1 MKTDILLTGLV
12 SGLTILLGVITAE
25 WLKRLRDRISYTK
38 RIVFDISI
46 CKSIF
51 VSYLED
57 HLVDPFGYTSSKT
70 SEELREF
77 RESVH
82 VLVKE
87 LRDLSEV
94 PKWPQ
99 RNARRIRQAAYN
111 FRICLLANLQHC
123 EELQV
128 LLHLENKEELDR
140 LEVELRSATRS
151 RRAFTAG
158 MRDISE
164 KKAELKA
171 QMLSREVTSSA

>member
-25 WLKRLRDRISYTK
+25 WLKRLRDRISYTR

-46 CKSIF
+46 CKLIF

-57 HLVDPFGYTSSKT
+57 NLIEPFSYTSSKT

-77 RESVH
+77 KESVH

-111 FRICLLANLQHC
+111 FRICLLASLQHC
-123 EELQV
+123 E
-128 LLHLENKEELDR
+128 
-140 LEVELRSATRS
+140 
-151 RRAFTAG
+151 
-158 MRDISE
+158 
-164 KKAELKA
+164 
-171 QMLSREVTSSA
+171 

>member
-25 WLKRLRDRISYTK
+25 WLKRLRDRISYTR

-46 CKSIF
+46 CKLIF

-57 HLVDPFGYTSSKT
+57 NLIEPFSYTSSKT

-77 RESVH
+77 KESVH

-111 FRICLLANLQHC
+111 FRICLLASLQHC

-128 LLHLENKEELDR
+128 LLHFENKEELDR